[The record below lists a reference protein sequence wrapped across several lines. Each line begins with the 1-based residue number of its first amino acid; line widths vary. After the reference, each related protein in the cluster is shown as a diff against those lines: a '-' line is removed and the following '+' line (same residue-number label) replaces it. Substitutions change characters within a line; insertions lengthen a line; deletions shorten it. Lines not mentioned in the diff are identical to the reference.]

1 MKTDDEKKLIREN
14 ILNDFFSM
22 NYTENIVVLEE
33 ETKFISCQEINGQH
47 QFQWKNVYD
56 EFKYIMID
64 AQMGKGK
71 STFIK
76 KFIRQKSNHNILFI
90 SQRKTFT
97 HFICGEF
104 REFGIK
110 NYLDFKSADEY
121 RDATN
126 LCIQLESLTKT
137 ALINYQIVVLDEIE
151 TILNQFSA
159 STLKNCQA
167 TFAILVEIILNA
179 KIVICADAFVLQ
191 RSIDF
196 LNSMC
201 SQECKYDDKKILL
214 LKNNKSYLDG
224 RKAIQISQDKY
235 DESVIQSINNNKKVF
250 NVSTTKSDLRNLE
263 IKINDSTQDKEIRI
277 YDCDVAKTDLQDVNE
292 SWKNIDFCG
301 FTPTIQ
307 TGISYTAEPAFDV
320 AYGNMISTN
329 LARDGMQMLLRAR
342 KLNDNTLY
350 FAINKRQFC
359 DINKVQLF
367 NCFND
372 FENVN
377 SDKINMILQK
387 LKENDTYP
395 KNMIGAV
402 ERSLLAVDP
411 ALQRIL
417 YHNAREHIISK
428 VYYNFMVVHMLKMQN
443 YTVQL
448 LQKDENVER
457 QKEKKDDLYDRFEAI
472 DIVDNQTANEL
483 NNKLMHT
490 ENRDD
495 KLKVDKYFFN
505 HMFNEDTC
513 TDLKAKLFFNYY
525 LVSDKRQ
532 MLYNIQLE
540 KSNIPFNQSIERD
553 LYGSDH
559 IVSRM
564 TLADIKLQHV
574 QELNKIFGL
583 KHSQDSDT
591 IIQKSIITTT
601 CKEYIRTH
609 INELCTIF
617 GSKIKLGESEQQDN
631 RMVTDIIKKIYMHW
645 AQGKLQVKDK
655 NNHNNVA
662 SSYQFK
668 ALNVYTNIKPLQKYV
683 KADINFVKLMEEDE

>member
-1 MKTDDEKKLIREN
+1 
-14 ILNDFFSM
+14 
-22 NYTENIVVLEE
+22 
-33 ETKFISCQEINGQH
+33 
-47 QFQWKNVYD
+47 
-56 EFKYIMID
+56 
-64 AQMGKGK
+64 
-71 STFIK
+71 
-76 KFIRQKSNHNILFI
+76 
-90 SQRKTFT
+90 
-97 HFICGEF
+97 
-104 REFGIK
+104 
-110 NYLDFKSADEY
+110 
-121 RDATN
+121 
-126 LCIQLESLTKT
+126 
-137 ALINYQIVVLDEIE
+137 
-151 TILNQFSA
+151 
-159 STLKNCQA
+159 
-167 TFAILVEIILNA
+167 
-179 KIVICADAFVLQ
+179 
-191 RSIDF
+191 
-196 LNSMC
+196 MC

-263 IKINDSTQDKEIRI
+263 IKINDRTQDKEIRI

-377 SDKINMILQK
+377 SDKINIILQK

-655 NNHNNVA
+655 NND
-662 SSYQFK
+662 
-668 ALNVYTNIKPLQKYV
+668 KYEV
-683 KADINFVKLMEEDE
+683 MDTDKDMDKNKNQEQDQDNDKDKDMNDD